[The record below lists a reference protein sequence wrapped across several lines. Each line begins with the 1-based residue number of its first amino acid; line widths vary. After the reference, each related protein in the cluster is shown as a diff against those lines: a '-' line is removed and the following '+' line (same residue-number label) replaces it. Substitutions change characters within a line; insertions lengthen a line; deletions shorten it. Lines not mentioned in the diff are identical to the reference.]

1 MNLLSIG
8 LYLRYKAD
16 IRYDTLEFAVNSQH
30 MNGGIAVDTWGR
42 SSLPSPYAIGEA
54 AGTHGVMRPRGGRA
68 ERRADS
74 GNPRGRAYRGGGR
87 ARTAPVGPPRLA
99 GAMVDPDRRAVS
111 DA

>member
-16 IRYDTLEFAVNSQH
+16 IRYDTLEFAGNSQH
-30 MNGGIAVDTWGR
+30 MNCGIAVDTWGR

-68 ERRADS
+68 ERRAGS
-74 GNPRGRAYRGGGR
+74 GNPRGRAYRGGR
-87 ARTAPVGPPRLA
+87 ARTAPVGPARLA
-99 GAMVDPDRRAVS
+99 SAMVDPDRRAVS

>member
-42 SSLPSPYAIGEA
+42 SSLPGPYAIGEA

-68 ERRADS
+68 ERRAGS
-74 GNPRGRAYRGGGR
+74 GNPRGRAYRGGR
-87 ARTAPVGPPRLA
+87 ARTAPVGPARLA
-99 GAMVDPDRRAVS
+99 SAMLDLDSRAVS